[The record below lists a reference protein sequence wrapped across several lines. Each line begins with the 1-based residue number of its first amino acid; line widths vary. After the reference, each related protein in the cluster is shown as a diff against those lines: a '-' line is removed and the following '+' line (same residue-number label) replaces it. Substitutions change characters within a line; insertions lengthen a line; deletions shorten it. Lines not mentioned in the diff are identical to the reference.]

1 MAVHCH
7 DSGFIGK
14 YIPRGPR
21 DFPSAGILHPSGNLS
36 VLGGVFPNASFLSAV
51 YAEHPKQT
59 HCLVHQP
66 SGNQHCTTLSKLCV
80 YLRNNCTTRFVY
92 HFNKLG
98 RVKTS
103 LQALKLRK
111 FETLLTEWSINLL
124 TNVDTSTFFNMGLR
138 DASTSKNT
146 EILC

>member
-1 MAVHCH
+1 MLREWLYTATTR
-7 DSGFIGK
+7 DSLGNTSPEDREISRVRGFCTHREI
-14 YIPRGPR
+14 YR
-21 DFPSAGILHPSGNLS
+21 S
-36 VLGGVFPNASFLSAV
+36 LGDVFPNASFLSAV

-111 FETLLTEWSINLL
+111 FETLLTE
-124 TNVDTSTFFNMGLR
+124 
-138 DASTSKNT
+138 
-146 EILC
+146 